1 MSKLVRVG
9 VSARHVHLAR
19 NHLDILFGP
28 RHQLRPCKDVYQP
41 GQFAV
46 EETVDLVSNENTF
59 KNVRV
64 IGPER
69 SQTQVEISLT
79 DAQKLGLTV
88 PVRESGDI
96 KGSPGITLVGPKGMV
111 ILPKGVIAAWRHI
124 HMSPADAAGFGVKD
138 RDFIQVRCGSDV
150 RPLILGKVLVRVAES
165 YLLELHVDTDE
176 ANAAMLSNGDLVEVL

>member
-1 MSKLVRVG
+1 
-9 VSARHVHLAR
+9 
-19 NHLDILFGP
+19 
-28 RHQLRPCKDVYQP
+28 
-41 GQFAV
+41 
-46 EETVDLVSNENTF
+46 
-59 KNVRV
+59 
-64 IGPER
+64 
-69 SQTQVEISLT
+69 
-79 DAQKLGLTV
+79 V